1 MLLLC
6 TYFKSSSRRTPTKTL
21 NSSSSSFLFLF
32 QTKGHRLG
40 FEIRKK
46 NLGYRNPKISL
57 FGSVVVV
64 VVVKKCLRDLS
75 LHFEKKRHRANTPPV
90 PFASSN
96 PTAETLV
103 VRRDST
109 RTPFLFFFFFFFLC
123 PPEGGVFGGGPF
135 QSRRLRCRSFFVSG
149 AISLFNLSREK
160 KKI

>member
-32 QTKGHRLG
+32 QTKGHSSG

-46 NLGYRNPKISL
+46 NLGYRNPKLSL
-57 FGSVVVV
+57 FVSVVV

-75 LHFEKKRHRANTPPV
+75 LHFEKKRQRANTPPV

-103 VRRDST
+103 VRRDSSNSF
-109 RTPFLFFFFFFFLC
+109 PLLLLLLFFVPPGGRRLWWWSFSKSSSSVSKFLC
-123 PPEGGVFGGGPF
+123 VG
-135 QSRRLRCRSFFVSG
+135 SD
-149 AISLFNLSREK
+149 
-160 KKI
+160 